1 MLNFKKILQSR
12 IKNDIS
18 LMIINC
24 GGFMKSIK
32 KEDVVNLSYKDITYL
47 LLEQNNKG
55 MNTLDLFNNIIEL
68 LELPESTI
76 DTKIADYY
84 TSLTTD
90 KRFLLVDGLWDL
102 RSRHTS
108 DKVLVNVDDEELDE
122 EENLEES
129 DELDDE
135 LESDDYEEDIDDDT
149 SYDDDDDGLG
159 DLVVLDEDEMDIEN
173 N

>member
-1 MLNFKKILQSR
+1 M
-12 IKNDIS
+12 KN
-18 LMIINC
+18 L
-24 GGFMKSIK
+24 K
-32 KEDVVNLSYKDITYL
+32 KEDIECLSYKDITNL
-47 LLEQNNKG
+47 ILEDNKKG
-55 MNTLDLFNNIIEL
+55 MNTLDLFTKIVEL
-68 LELPESTI
+68 LELPKSTI

-122 EENLEES
+122 EENLEE
-129 DELDDE
+129 ETDE
-135 LESDDYEEDIDDDT
+135 LEESDTSYEEDIDDDT
-149 SYDDDDDGLG
+149 SFDDDDDGLG

>member
-1 MLNFKKILQSR
+1 
-12 IKNDIS
+12 
-18 LMIINC
+18 MIIKC

-32 KEDVVNLSYKDITYL
+32 KEDIVNLSYKDITNI
-47 LLEQNNKG
+47 LLEQNKKG
-55 MNTLDLFNNIIEL
+55 MNTLDLFKKIVEL

-108 DKVLVNVDDEELDE
+108 DKILIMPEEEDIDE
-122 EENLEES
+122 EESIEDSEELEEEIEE
-129 DELDDE
+129 DA
-135 LESDDYEEDIDDDT
+135 YEEDIDDT
-149 SYDDDDDGLG
+149 ESYDDDDDGLS
-159 DLVVLDEDEMDIEN
+159 DLVVLDEEEIDIEN